1 MYNAMYYNRMKKE
14 LDVDQLILDG
24 RFDVINMWMKEN
36 VFKKAN
42 RLAPADWI
50 KDITGRE
57 FTSDDFIDYLEE
69 KYTKIYDI

>member
-1 MYNAMYYNRMKKE
+1 
-14 LDVDQLILDG
+14 
-24 RFDVINMWMKEN
+24 MWMKEN

-57 FTSDDFIDYLEE
+57 FTSDDFIDYLEK
-69 KYTKIYDI
+69 KYSKIYDI